1 MSHDKVNPTPKPDA
15 GGGVTPKP
23 QPYSAARPVYRPQH
37 PPRRHKRGC
46 CCRCCLWTTFLIA
59 VLLLLAAIA
68 AAAFW
73 VLYRPQRPTFAVN
86 SLRLSQFNLT
96 SAALSSKL
104 EISISARNPNK
115 KVVYVYDPVAISA
128 FSDEVDLGSG
138 SIREFEH
145 GTKNTTVLK
154 STIARSRQTL
164 DGGEIKKLKS
174 KKSLPVTI
182 RLDTKVRVKVGSL
195 KTNKVGVRVTCGG
208 IRVSVPS
215 GRSPAKATA
224 PDVNCQANV
233 RVKIWKWTF

>member
-1 MSHDKVNPTPKPDA
+1 MSLSFSTPVGPRFSPLLAVSSGNRQTRRARRSLSIHLEPEISRARGMSHDKVNPTPKPDA

-128 FSDEVDLGSG
+128 FSDEVSG
-138 SIREFEH
+138 
-145 GTKNTTVLK
+145 G
-154 STIARSRQTL
+154 ARS
-164 DGGEIKKLKS
+164 
-174 KKSLPVTI
+174 
-182 RLDTKVRVKVGSL
+182 
-195 KTNKVGVRVTCGG
+195 
-208 IRVSVPS
+208 
-215 GRSPAKATA
+215 
-224 PDVNCQANV
+224 
-233 RVKIWKWTF
+233 